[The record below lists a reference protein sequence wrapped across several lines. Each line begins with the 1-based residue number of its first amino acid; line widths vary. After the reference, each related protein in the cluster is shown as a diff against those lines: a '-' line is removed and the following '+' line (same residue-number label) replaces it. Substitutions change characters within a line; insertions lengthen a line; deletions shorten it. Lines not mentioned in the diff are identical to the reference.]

1 MFMDSADTTKIKE
14 RIIDILDKLFSDV
27 GIDKNMLE
35 FVDLIDDL
43 GMDSIFFVSLMIEL
57 ETEFGIRIPD
67 EWMMLN
73 KFQNFYLI
81 SNVVETLLNEKA
93 MRVSYDK

>member
-1 MFMDSADTTKIKE
+1 MDSADTTKIKE

-43 GMDSIFFVSLMIEL
+43 GMDSIFFVSLKIEL

-93 MRVSYDK
+93 MRVIS

>member
-1 MFMDSADTTKIKE
+1 MDSADTTKIKE
-14 RIIDILDKLFSDV
+14 RIIDILDKLFSDE

-35 FVDLIDDL
+35 DVDLIEDL
-43 GMDSIFFVSLMIEL
+43 GMDSILFVSLLIEL

-67 EWMMLN
+67 EWMTLN
-73 KFQNFYLI
+73 KFQNYYQI

-93 MRVSYDK
+93 MEVFYDE